1 MIRKAGIHSEMK
13 IAVLNWHGESRGYIG
28 CRKGKDNEGHIR
40 RHI

>member
-1 MIRKAGIHSEMK
+1 MIRKARTHSEMK
-13 IAVLNWHGESRGYIG
+13 IAVLDWRGESRGYIE